1 VSVIFAQR
9 LKCYYKDQIKFI
21 KSLLETEKQKAVEEV
36 FDILITDYYDG
47 ISTVDGLRENLKAK
61 YKE

>member
-1 VSVIFAQR
+1 
-9 LKCYYKDQIKFI
+9 
-21 KSLLETEKQKAVEEV
+21 V

-47 ISTVDGLRENLKAK
+47 ISTVDGLREKLKAK